1 MVAWN
6 LRGRGLSVDVDEAG
20 AEGADTFSLATA
32 GMPCDGTVAYAVST
46 ARTRPHGPESAR
58 DGIRCDVPRP
68 GPNGTPAPR
77 PGVGRT
83 GTTVHG

>member
-6 LRGRGLSVDVDEAG
+6 LRGRGLSAVVVEG
-20 AEGADTFSLATA
+20 GADTFSLATA
-32 GMPCDGTVAYAVST
+32 GMPCDGTVAYTVST

-58 DGIRCDVPRP
+58 DGIRCDVLRP

-83 GTTVHG
+83 GRTVHG